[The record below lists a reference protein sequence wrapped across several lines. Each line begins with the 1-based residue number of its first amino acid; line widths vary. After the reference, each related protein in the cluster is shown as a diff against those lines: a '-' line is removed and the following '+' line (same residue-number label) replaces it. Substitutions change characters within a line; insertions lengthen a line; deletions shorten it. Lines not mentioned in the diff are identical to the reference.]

1 MLYIL
6 CQNSFKYKTTIK
18 TIFEKLGEADYEVLD
33 PRVNDL
39 NRTLSNVIVCGP
51 IPDSIKINAHKV
63 WQTGLPDPD
72 ETPDNKKKV
81 FLVFQEAIAYN
92 RANGIKKDIL
102 QKDLP
107 RLADLKQFLESFKG
121 QVMELKLQDGRVIGI
136 YPDGEKLPLKYSSE
150 YHVSTILNL
159 SKLQDI
165 FGFIKLS
172 VKDL

>member
-6 CQNSFKYKTTIK
+6 CQNSFKYKDTIK
-18 TIFEKLGEADYEVLD
+18 TICDKLGEFDYEVLD
-33 PRVNDL
+33 PKNHNL
-39 NRTLSNVIVCGP
+39 NRTLSNVVILGLM
-51 IPDSIKINAHKV
+51 PDSIKIDAHKV
-63 WQTGLPDPD
+63 WQTGLPDPN
-72 ETPDNKKKV
+72 ETPENKKKV
-81 FLVFQEAIAYN
+81 FLIFQEAIAYN
-92 RANGIKKDIL
+92 RANGIKKEIL
-102 QKDLP
+102 QKDVP
-107 RLADLKQFLESFKG
+107 RFADLKQFLESFKG
-121 QVMELKLQDGRVIGI
+121 QVMELKLQDGRIIGI